1 MPTTEVPRFIAIT
14 PVKADRQTDF
24 ESFVS
29 NVVVPAVRTARP
41 ELDGL
46 WSVLRPVGTMTDG
59 VAAYAFLFHGE
70 PGLDDW
76 ELSTLLTEAYGD
88 VDGPRRLAE
97 LEELLAAEQE
107 VHEFSGLLPR

>member
-1 MPTTEVPRFIAIT
+1 MSTIEVPRFVAIT

-29 NVVVPAVRTARP
+29 NVVAPAVRKAHP

-46 WSVLRPVGTMTDG
+46 WRVLRPVGATADG
-59 VAAYAFLFHGE
+59 VAAYAILFHGE
-70 PGLDDW
+70 PSLDDW
-76 ELSTLLTEAYGD
+76 DLGTLLTEAYGD
-88 VDGPRRLAE
+88 EDGPRRMAE

-107 VHEFSGLLPR
+107 VHEFSGLLPA